1 MSCPFTRALEGAQ
14 GGRLALIGLKKG
26 KNIYEFR
33 LRIVGR
39 GSIHKHKLVIIM
51 RTPPT
56 HTYTSLSACVYKLLA
71 SECGAILILNMLAGR
86 RIERGR

>member
-51 RTPPT
+51 RTN
-56 HTYTSLSACVYKLLA
+56 TYTSLSVCVYKLLT